1 MKHKK
6 LILAAI
12 LCCSITPFADAML
25 SAYSTPP
32 DGPPPSVIPPRT
44 PPASTVTNEE
54 ALAIVQEHF
63 ADQDVDYYYKQSS
76 SSTTV
81 ILVDAE
87 PQKGWEHDCYTYTF
101 PPYTSSDTIAYT
113 VEKLRLPPEISYYI
127 NNQLFDSIK
136 ININ

>member
-12 LCCSITPFADAML
+12 LCCSITPFAEAML

-32 DGPPPSVIPPRT
+32 DGT
-44 PPASTVTNEE
+44 PPARPPHTPPAYTVTNEE

-101 PPYTSSDTIAYT
+101 PPYYEGDTIAYT
-113 VEKLRLPPEISYYI
+113 VEKLRLPPEVSYYI